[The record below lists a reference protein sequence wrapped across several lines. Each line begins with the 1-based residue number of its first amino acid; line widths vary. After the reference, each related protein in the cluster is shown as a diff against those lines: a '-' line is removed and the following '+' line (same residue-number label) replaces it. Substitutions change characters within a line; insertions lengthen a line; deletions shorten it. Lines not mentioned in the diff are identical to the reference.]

1 MPTST
6 TPVTAETSPRR
17 TPVVASPFPARSTR
31 QQILAAAV
39 VLFAA
44 NGYEGTSLNDIAAEV
59 GIRRSSLLHHFPSK
73 QILYGEVF
81 EQLVS
86 DWFARLGDAVIS
98 SDTGWDKAE
107 VVLNAGFD
115 FFADNADYVCLVRRA
130 ALDGSTHLTVDIASV
145 LRPMFE
151 KSVAYFEREMAAG
164 TFRRHDPRQLL
175 ITGYGALLSWFS
187 DAAFVEGLL
196 DIDPLGPDA
205 LAARREH
212 VIGFFRAALVG

>member
-17 TPVVASPFPARSTR
+17 TPVVASPSPARSTR

-86 DWFARLGDAVIS
+86 DWFARLG
-98 SDTGWDKAE
+98 
-107 VVLNAGFD
+107 
-115 FFADNADYVCLVRRA
+115 
-130 ALDGSTHLTVDIASV
+130 
-145 LRPMFE
+145 
-151 KSVAYFEREMAAG
+151 
-164 TFRRHDPRQLL
+164 
-175 ITGYGALLSWFS
+175 
-187 DAAFVEGLL
+187 
-196 DIDPLGPDA
+196 
-205 LAARREH
+205 
-212 VIGFFRAALVG
+212 

>member
-1 MPTST
+1 MPAAA
-6 TPVTAETSPRR
+6 TPASAQATGPTGAVSS
-17 TPVVASPFPARSTR
+17 ASPLRSTR
-31 QQILAAAV
+31 QQILDAAV
-39 VLFAA
+39 RLFAA
-44 NGYEGTSLNDIAAEV
+44 NGYDGTSLNDIAAEV
-59 GIRRSSLLHHFPSK
+59 GIRRPSLLHHFPSK
-73 QILYGEVF
+73 QTLYREVF

-86 DWFARLGDAVIS
+86 DWFARLADAVVS
-98 SDTGWDKAE
+98 SDTGWYKAE
-107 VVLNAGFD
+107 AVLNVGFD

-196 DIDPLGPDA
+196 DIDPLGPGA